1 MASTPER
8 AVVPTETPSATTS
21 AATAMEA
28 WLASRAEVR
37 RQRGMVRTASMRL
50 WPEKSGSPEES
61 GNPEPSGSPVN
72 PVIPVNPDIPNGTT
86 AGEIIDLASNDYLGL
101 SADPR
106 VIAAAVA
113 ALEEFGAGAK
123 ASRVVCGTTPAHV
136 KLEEQLC
143 ALTGQQAAL
152 TFSSGYTANLGV
164 VTALGGPGTLIIHD
178 AHVHASLIDAVRLS
192 RSQAIAVPHN
202 DLNAIRA
209 ALKNRTQPRAIVVV
223 ESIYSVLGDAADLP
237 VLAQICAEADALL
250 LVDEAH
256 SLGVLGGGRGAVHA
270 AGLAGVPHVAVTA
283 TLSKSLGSQGGA
295 VLGSPA
301 LREHLVNSARTFIFD
316 TALAPAAAAGAA
328 EAARIMLAEPELSA
342 RVRANAATLARSCGV
357 PVAAGAVQSVPM
369 ESAAQAVRVAEQLRA
384 AGIQVGCFRPPS
396 VPDGVSRLRLTARAC
411 LTPEQ
416 LQRASEQ
423 LALLVPTSRLDS
435 ASKQL
440 TNVGETDVQHHEE
453 HGFDPDKH

>member
-8 AVVPTETPSATTS
+8 AAARAETPNVT
-21 AATAMEA
+21 TAMEA

-37 RQRGMVRTASMRL
+37 GQRGMVRTASMRL
-50 WPEKSGSPEES
+50 WLEEP
-61 GNPEPSGSPVN
+61 GRLVN
-72 PVIPVNPDIPNGTT
+72 PLNPDNPNGT
-86 AGEIIDLASNDYLGL
+86 ASGEVIDLASNDYLGL
-101 SADPR
+101 SGDPR
-106 VIAAAVA
+106 VIAASVA
-113 ALEEFGAGAK
+113 ALQDFGAGAK
-123 ASRVVCGTTPAHV
+123 ASRVVCGTTPAHM
-136 KLEEQLC
+136 KLEGQLC
-143 ALTGQQAAL
+143 ALTGQQTAL
-152 TFSSGYTANLGV
+152 AFSSGYTANLGV

-202 DLNAIRA
+202 DLNAISV
-209 ALKNRTQPRAIVVV
+209 ALKDRTQPRAIVVV
-223 ESIYSVLGDAADLP
+223 ESVYSVLGDAADLP
-237 VLAQICAEADALL
+237 LLAQLCAEADALL

-270 AGLAGVPHVAVTA
+270 AGLAGAPHVAVTA

-316 TALAPAAAAGAA
+316 TALAPAAAAGAG
-328 EAARIMLAEPELSA
+328 EAARIVLAEPELSG
-342 RVRANAATLARSCGV
+342 RVRGNAAALARSCGV

-369 ESAAQAVRVAEQLRA
+369 ESAAHAVHVAEQLRA

-396 VPDGVSRLRLTARAC
+396 VPDGVSRLRLTARAS

-416 LQRASEQ
+416 LQRATDKLE
-423 LALLVPTSRLDS
+423 LLVPNSQVAS
-435 ASKQL
+435 APRKL
-440 TNVGETDVQHHEE
+440 TDVLHHEE
-453 HGFDPDKH
+453 YGFGTDKH